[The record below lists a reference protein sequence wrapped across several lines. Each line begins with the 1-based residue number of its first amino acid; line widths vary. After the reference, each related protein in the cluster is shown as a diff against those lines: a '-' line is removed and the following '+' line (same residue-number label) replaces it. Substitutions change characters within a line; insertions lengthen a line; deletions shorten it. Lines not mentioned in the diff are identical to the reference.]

1 MNTRVALG
9 TLVLCV
15 GVAEAAEGPAVAY
28 PDGYRRWAHVKTT
41 IVGPASPA
49 FASNGGI
56 HHFYANEKAME
67 GYASGRFPDGSVLID
82 DGLEVVEA
90 KGATSAG
97 TRKRLAVMVKDASR
111 YPETGGWGFEVF
123 PKDTHTP
130 SLTQADRSSCHA
142 CHTKAAR
149 EGVFSTLQP

>member
-15 GVAEAAEGPAVAY
+15 GVAEAAEGPGVAY

-41 IVGPASPA
+41 LVGPASPA

-82 DGLEVVEA
+82 DGLEAVEA

-123 PKDTHTP
+123 RGDGRTA
-130 SLTQADRSSCHA
+130 SLTAPERAACSACHA
-142 CHTKAAR
+142 KSTRDA
-149 EGVFSTLQP
+149 VFSELQP